1 MLAKVQRGVQNVSLQ
16 EGRQERVGVDT
27 TVAIV
32 AFFALGSV
40 DRTEKWVC
48 DVIFECR
55 RGRHYFEAA
64 RWV

>member
-16 EGRQERVGVDT
+16 EGRQERVGADT
-27 TVAIV
+27 TVVV

-40 DRTEKWVC
+40 DRTEKWVS
-48 DVIFECR
+48 DVIFEYR
-55 RGRHYFEAA
+55 RGQHYFEVA